1 MSGPRPHVARD
12 TAQSERVGLHRIFKG
27 EEQPDAVR
35 EVSRAS
41 IQIQGQGI
49 LVPRLLCRHD
59 RQKHG
64 ENCSVYP
71 KSIEGGQVRRPTDHA
86 REDVARLRA
95 AGKDNM
101 QMPVCPTRRDAWLVS

>member
-1 MSGPRPHVARD
+1 MAINLLN
-12 TAQSERVGLHRIFKG
+12 QEVGATYKVKDYLGKQVVKG
-27 EEQPDAVR
+27 INYATIAE
-35 EVSRAS
+35 
-41 IQIQGQGI
+41 GQRI

-71 KSIEGGQVRRPTDHA
+71 KSAEGGQVRRPTDHA

-95 AGKDNM
+95 AGKDKM